1 MNKASAIVFLSL
13 ALDGSAFAKDHSND
27 YRVGTFVSATAVA
40 DGTITNTL
48 HGDGTTVAGD
58 GYANH
63 VGVYRIKVADGTWF
77 VTTLSQAQDSMLR
90 GMGMTPEHFKS
101 EKANPLDGLK
111 NGDKVLFRL
120 HERRYLNGKFTL
132 MAIPYAD
139 NPKKEVEFSTR
150 FEPDVAPS
158 KPERPTDNVKAMC
171 DAHKLSPELEK
182 QLCVAPTPSTAAEAP
197 TSPPATPPV
206 ANTDVAVQTTLL
218 TNTSI
223 AHREQ

>member
-48 HGDGTTVAGD
+48 HGDGSTVPGD
-58 GYANH
+58 VYAKH
-63 VGVYRIKVADGTWF
+63 GGVYRIKVADGTWF

-120 HERRYLNGKFTL
+120 HERRYLNGKVTL
-132 MAIPYAD
+132 MAVPYAD
-139 NPKKEVEFSTR
+139 KPNKEVEFSTR
-150 FEPDVAPS
+150 FVPNVVPPRPA
-158 KPERPTDNVKAMC
+158 KPTNNLHAICSDGT
-171 DAHKLSPELEK
+171 LSAEL
-182 QLCVAPTPSTAAEAP
+182 
-197 TSPPATPPV
+197 
-206 ANTDVAVQTTLL
+206 
-218 TNTSI
+218 
-223 AHREQ
+223 